1 MIINH
6 KMWNAGPVVVFPRRG
21 STLGH
26 FGYDSVGS
34 LGKILTSFVARW
46 FLMFLSIVST
56 WLLQFVPSKVST
68 FSRIMHKIHLNCPH
82 VIPNPFLIL
91 SHFFPHSTIIPQT
104 LHRAQGHWRA
114 APRSAAARAETLQAI
129 GAGTGGTSFC
139 AGGTEGRAEWEDGD
153 EIMGKMDQWRG
164 WSNNERRWGYRADFI
179 LSFLMWNSLP
189 EPLGLALDLYS
200 FWRSQMGLYGVDI
213 EGSGLRWTT

>member
-1 MIINH
+1 MECGSRGSVP
-6 KMWNAGPVVVFPRRG
+6 KTRRG

-46 FLMFLSIVST
+46 FLMFFSIVSI

-91 SHFFPHSTIIPQT
+91 SIFFPHSPKNPQT
-104 LHRAQGHWRA
+104 LHLAQGRWRD
-114 APRSAAARAETLQAI
+114 APRSAAARAETFQTI
-129 GAGTGGTSFC
+129 GTGTGGTTFG
-139 AGGTEGRAEWEDGD
+139 AGGTEGWAEWEDGD
-153 EIMGKMDQWRG
+153 EIMGKMEGVIKQRTKMG
-164 WSNNERRWGYRADFI
+164 ISCRLYPI
-179 LSFLMWNSLP
+179 LPNVKFP
-189 EPLGLALDLYS
+189 P
-200 FWRSQMGLYGVDI
+200 
-213 EGSGLRWTT
+213 WTPWF

>member
-1 MIINH
+1 MRVPGSVP
-6 KMWNAGPVVVFPRRG
+6 KMWI
-21 STLGH
+21 H
-26 FGYDSVGS
+26 FGP
-34 LGKILTSFVARW
+34 LWIW
-46 FLMFLSIVST
+46 FSRIPGEDPHIVCRQVIPYVFSIVST

-82 VIPNPFLIL
+82 VIPNPFLII

-153 EIMGKMDQWRG
+153 EIMGKMEGVIKQRTKMG
-164 WSNNERRWGYRADFI
+164 ISCRLYPI
-179 LSFLMWNSLP
+179 LPNVKFP
-189 EPLGLALDLYS
+189 P
-200 FWRSQMGLYGVDI
+200 
-213 EGSGLRWTT
+213 WTPWF